1 MTKSAPAAEYEALDD
16 DDLLDAVVEEFTA
29 ICRTGAT
36 PQPSEF
42 AARHPRIA
50 EQLIELLPT
59 IAAIEQTKSS
69 SDPTVVHGFRG
80 NAPERL
86 GDYRIVR
93 EIGRGGMGVVY
104 EAVQESLGR
113 TVALKVLP
121 QQMLADAKRV
131 ERFEQEARIAA
142 RLHHTNIVPVFGV
155 GFDEGLHYYVMQRIH
170 GEGWDRRLLHSAT
183 KPTAQEAARIGRD
196 AARALQQAH
205 DEGTLHRDVKP
216 GNILI
221 DDQQH
226 VWLTDFGLA
235 QILES
240 DVTATAHVAGTLR
253 YLPPE
258 RLHGVS
264 DARGDVYSLGVA
276 LFEAVGGRPPFE
288 ARSNVELMR
297 LIAHGE
303 PARLRKI
310 DPAIPRDFET
320 IVTKAT
326 AREPNDR
333 YVSAAAM
340 ADDLERFLQ
349 GMPIRAREFGTA
361 ERAWRWCRR
370 NRTTATALAAAVL
383 ALVLLAA
390 VSTVGY
396 WRTTRLNDDLAEA
409 FVREQASRRSAES
422 TSRTALEALDTVFE
436 RFAPRGSWSLGA
448 SAIST
453 EATEDL
459 DGALSAGDVARTV
472 TNVTPQTAAALEELL
487 PFYLRLAAER
497 GDDPQIRRQA
507 ASAMHRIGL
516 IQAKVGRFEEAR
528 SVWTREAALLAE
540 LAKEQPSAAGEFALA
555 AAVLDADLGDLERVQ
570 DRIPDAKAAY
580 ERALEK
586 LEKMD
591 AAQHSFEMR
600 RELAR
605 VHLALAQRMHH
616 AEHEHLG
623 PQGPRGREEGHG
635 PPGFD
640 GPPGFGGPLGFDG
653 PPGLGD
659 SNRPPPPPRGLGG
672 PGGPPHERHPFGPP
686 GFDRRPMDGP
696 PGEGPPHDDGLSP
709 DARPP
714 EHAKPPRDDPAELAA
729 HLNAAFSLLEALHK
743 ERPNDRLTRL
753 LLARSY
759 RERAKAADASV
770 FHLETADFA
779 ESAKLLRALCDESPD
794 LPDYAHELSIAL
806 SDFNPRR
813 LPPEK
818 RDVAS
823 KFLYEALA
831 ISERLTQQFPE
842 TTLYVGEQP
851 HILHRIATM
860 QADDHDREAEA
871 VYRRG
876 VKVCAE
882 LTKRFPKDFVYAYW
896 ETRMR
901 QSLAEF
907 LAGAPGRKSEA
918 LAEAERAAALIRPY
932 AEEKNGPPPALPLD
946 DQLRHFV
953 EELKRRP

>member
-1 MTKSAPAAEYEALDD
+1 MTKSAPAAEYESLDD

-29 ICRTGAT
+29 ICRTGAA
-36 PQPSEF
+36 PEPAEF
-42 AARHPRIA
+42 AARFPRIA
-50 EQLIELLPT
+50 DQLNELLPT

-69 SDPTVVHGFRG
+69 SDPLLMRG
-80 NAPERL
+80 LRGDAPERL

-121 QQMLADAKRV
+121 QQMLADPKRV

-155 GFDEGLHYYVMQRIH
+155 GFDEGLHYYVMQRIQ
-170 GEGWDRRLLHSAT
+170 GEGWDRRLLHSAA

-221 DDQQH
+221 DDHDH

-297 LIAHGE
+297 LIEHGE

-310 DPAIPRDFET
+310 DPSIPRDFET
-320 IVTKAT
+320 IVAKAA
-326 AREPNDR
+326 AREPRDR
-333 YVSAAAM
+333 YASAAAL
-340 ADDLERFLQ
+340 ADDLDRFLQ
-349 GMPIRAREFGTA
+349 GTPIRAREFGA
-361 ERAWRWCRR
+361 LERAWRWCRR
-370 NRTTATALAAAVL
+370 NRLTAMALASAVA

-396 WRTTRLNDDLAEA
+396 WRTTRLNDDLEEA
-409 FVREQASRRSAES
+409 FVREQASRRSAET

-436 RFAPRGSWSLGA
+436 RFAPSGSWSLST

-453 EATEDL
+453 DATADL
-459 DGALSAGDVARTV
+459 DGALPAGDVARTV

-487 PFYLRLAAER
+487 PFYMRLAAER
-497 GDDPQIRRQA
+497 GDDPRIRRQA

-540 LAKEQPSAAGEFALA
+540 LATEQPAAAGEFALA

-570 DRIPDAKAAY
+570 DRIPDAKVAY
-580 ERALEK
+580 ERALDT
-586 LEKMD
+586 LENMD
-591 AAQHSFEMR
+591 AAGHSFEMR

-605 VHLALAQRMHH
+605 VHLALAQRMHP

-623 PQGPRGREEGHG
+623 PRGPRGRGDRFG
-635 PPGFD
+635 PPGLEGPPNFE
-640 GPPGFGGPLGFDG
+640 GPPGLDS

-659 SNRPPPPPRGLGG
+659 PNRPPPLGLGG
-672 PGGPPHERHPFGPP
+672 PGGPPPERRPPGPP
-686 GFDRRPMDGP
+686 GFERRPPDGP
-696 PGEGPPHDDGLSP
+696 PGDGRRP
-709 DARPP
+709 DTA
-714 EHAKPPRDDPAELAA
+714 PPREDPAELAA
-729 HLNAAFSLLEALHK
+729 HLSAAFSLLETLHK
-743 ERPNDRLTRL
+743 ERPRDRLTRL

-759 RERAKAADASV
+759 RERAKSAETGV
-770 FHLETADFA
+770 FHMETADFA
-779 ESAKLLRALCDESPD
+779 ESTKLLRALCEEFPEV
-794 LPDYAHELSIAL
+794 PDYAHELSIAL
-806 SDFNPRR
+806 ADFDPHR

-818 RDVAS
+818 RDAAS

-842 TTLYVGEQP
+842 TTLYVGQQP

-860 QADDHDREAEA
+860 LADDRNREAEA
-871 VYRRG
+871 VFRRG
-876 VKVCAE
+876 VNVCE
-882 LTKRFPKDFVYAYW
+882 QLTKRFPKDFVFAYW

-907 LAGAPGRKSEA
+907 LAGAPGRSAEA

-946 DQLRHFV
+946 DQLRRFV

>member
-1 MTKSAPAAEYEALDD
+1 MTKSAPAAEFESLDD

-29 ICRTGAT
+29 NCRTGAT
-36 PQPSEF
+36 PQPAEF
-42 AARHPRIA
+42 AARYPRIA
-50 EQLIELLPT
+50 EQLNELLPT

-69 SDPTVVHGFRG
+69 SDSSLIQGLRG

-121 QQMLADAKRV
+121 QQMLADPKRV

-155 GFDEGLHYYVMQRIH
+155 GFDEGLHYYVMQRIQ
-170 GEGWDRRLLHSAT
+170 GEGWDRRLLHSTT

-221 DDQQH
+221 DDHEH

-310 DPAIPRDFET
+310 DPSIPRDFET
-320 IVTKAT
+320 IVAKAT
-326 AREPNDR
+326 AREPRDR

-349 GMPIRAREFGTA
+349 GLPIRAREFGA
-361 ERAWRWCRR
+361 LERGWRWCRR
-370 NRTTATALAAAVL
+370 NRLTATALASAVA

-390 VSTVGY
+390 VSTIGY
-396 WRTTRLNDDLAEA
+396 WRTTRLNDDLEEA

-436 RFAPRGSWSLGA
+436 RFAPSGSWSLGA

-453 EATEDL
+453 EATGDL
-459 DGALSAGDVARTV
+459 DGALPAGDVARTV
-472 TNVTPQTAAALEELL
+472 TNVSPQTAAALEELL
-487 PFYLRLAAER
+487 PFYMRLAAER

-540 LAKEQPSAAGEFALA
+540 LATEQPAAAGEFALA

-570 DRIPDAKAAY
+570 DRIPDAKVAY
-580 ERALEK
+580 ERALDK

-623 PQGPRGREEGHG
+623 PQGPRGRGG
-635 PPGFD
+635 PPGFE
-640 GPPGFGGPLGFDG
+640 GPPDFPG

-659 SNRPPPPPRGLGG
+659 LNRPPPHGLGG
-672 PGGPPHERHPFGPP
+672 PGGFGGPPHERHPLGPP
-686 GFDRRPMDGP
+686 GLGRRPMDGP
-696 PGEGPPHDDGLSP
+696 PGEGP
-709 DARPP
+709 RP
-714 EHAKPPRDDPAELAA
+714 ETAPPREDPAELAA
-729 HLNAAFSLLEALHK
+729 HLSAAFSLLETLHR
-743 ERPNDRLTRL
+743 ERPRDRLTRL

-759 RERAKAADASV
+759 RERAKSAEAGV
-770 FHLETADFA
+770 FHMETADFA
-779 ESAKLLRALCDESPD
+779 ESAKLLRALCEEFPD
-794 LPDYAHELSIAL
+794 VPDYAHELSIAL
-806 SDFNPRR
+806 ADFNPHR
-813 LPPEK
+813 LPPEN
-818 RDVAS
+818 RDAAS

-860 QADDHDREAEA
+860 LADDRDREAEA

-876 VKVCAE
+876 VKICE
-882 LTKRFPKDFVYAYW
+882 QLTKRFPKDFVYAYW

-918 LAEAERAAALIRPY
+918 LVEAERAAALIRPY
-932 AEEKNGPPPALPLD
+932 AEEKSGPPPALPLD
-946 DQLRHFV
+946 DQLRRFV

>member
-1 MTKSAPAAEYEALDD
+1 MTKSASAVEYESLDD
-16 DDLLDAVVEEFTA
+16 DDLLDVVVEEFTA

-36 PQPSEF
+36 PQPTEF
-42 AARHPRIA
+42 AARYPRIA
-50 EQLIELLPT
+50 EQLNELLPT

-69 SDPTVVHGFRG
+69 SDPSLIQGLRG

-155 GFDEGLHYYVMQRIH
+155 GFDEGLHYYVMQRIQ
-170 GEGWDRRLLHSAT
+170 GEGWDRRLLHSTT

-221 DDQQH
+221 DDHEH

-297 LIAHGE
+297 LIAQGE
-303 PARLRKI
+303 PTRLRKI
-310 DPAIPRDFET
+310 DPSIPRDFET
-320 IVTKAT
+320 IVAKAT
-326 AREPNDR
+326 AREPRDR

-349 GMPIRAREFGTA
+349 GMPIRAREFGTL
-361 ERAWRWCRR
+361 ERTWRWCRR
-370 NRTTATALAAAVL
+370 NRLTATAMAAAVT

-396 WRTTRLNDDLAEA
+396 WRTTRLNDDLEEA

-422 TSRTALEALDTVFE
+422 TSRTALEALDTVFD
-436 RFAPRGSWSLGA
+436 RFAPSGSWSLGA

-453 EATEDL
+453 EATGDL

-472 TNVTPQTAAALEELL
+472 TNVSPQTAAALEELL

-540 LAKEQPSAAGEFALA
+540 LATDQPSAAGEFALA

-570 DRIPDAKAAY
+570 DRVPDAKAAY
-580 ERALEK
+580 EHALAK

-616 AEHEHLG
+616 PEHEHLG
-623 PQGPRGREEGHG
+623 PRGPHSRGERPGPPDFQGPA
-635 PPGFD
+635 GFD
-640 GPPGFGGPLGFDG
+640 GPPGFGDPTRL
-653 PPGLGD
+653 
-659 SNRPPPPPRGLGG
+659 PPPRGLGG
-672 PGGPPHERHPFGPP
+672 PGGPHLDRRPPGPP
-686 GFDRRPMDGP
+686 GFERLLEDGLRGENRPGDNGP
-696 PGEGPPHDDGLSP
+696 PPQGRH
-709 DARPP
+709 P
-714 EHAKPPRDDPAELAA
+714 ETAPPREDPAELAA
-729 HLNAAFSLLEALHK
+729 HLSAAFSLLETLHK
-743 ERPNDRLTRL
+743 ERPHDRLTRL

-759 RERAKAADASV
+759 RERAKSTEDGE
-770 FHLETADFA
+770 FHVETADFA
-779 ESAKLLRALCDESPD
+779 ESAKLLRALCEEFPD
-794 LPDYAHELSIAL
+794 VPDYAHELSIAL
-806 SDFNPRR
+806 ADFNPRR

-860 QADDHDREAEA
+860 LADDHDREAEA

-876 VKVCAE
+876 VKVCE
-882 LTKRFPKDFVYAYW
+882 QLTKRFPRDFVYAYW

-907 LAGAPGRKSEA
+907 LAGVPSRKSEA

-946 DQLRHFV
+946 DQLRRFV
-953 EELKRRP
+953 EDLKRRP